1 MRFDFESKLLW
12 NKNIFYKQADQNPG
26 DESPDMGQVSD
37 SSPQVICREVGH
49 DNLFQKPE
57 TDPGPRRNVENVE
70 EDKDPEEH
78 LDPMGGKEDNI
89 SGERSRDRSG
99 SPDGGDQ

>member
-26 DESPDMGQVSD
+26 DESSDMGQVGH
-37 SSPQVICREVGH
+37 SSSQVIGREIGH

-57 TDPGPRRNVENVE
+57 TDAGPGGEIEGVEKN
-70 EDKDPEEH
+70 KDPEQE
-78 LDPMGGKEDNI
+78 
-89 SGERSRDRSG
+89 
-99 SPDGGDQ
+99 